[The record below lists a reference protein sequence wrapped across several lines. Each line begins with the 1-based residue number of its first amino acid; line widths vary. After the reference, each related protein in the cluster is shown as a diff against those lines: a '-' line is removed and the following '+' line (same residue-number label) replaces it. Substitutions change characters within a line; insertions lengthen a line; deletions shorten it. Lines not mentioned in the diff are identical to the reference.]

1 MNTQAH
7 IPPSFNERKAAQAA
21 AYLLNRAGGRLELI
35 VLLKLLY
42 LAERLHYQQYGEPL
56 TGDRLV
62 SMPHGPV
69 LSLTY
74 DHMKGA
80 LRSVHGGWDDWVNAR
95 EGNVLSLCAGVQ
107 ITEAALDWLSES
119 DIESLSEIWNKYGSW
134 PKWRLV
140 DFTHTLAEFEDP
152 EGSSAPIPR
161 SRLFLALGFDAEQA
175 AALEAR
181 LAQAEAAD
189 RAMIA

>member
-1 MNTQAH
+1 MSTRAH

-21 AYLLNRAGGRLELI
+21 AYLLNRAGGKLDLI

-42 LAERLHYQQYGEPL
+42 LAERRHYERYGEPL
-56 TGDRLV
+56 TGDRLA

-80 LRSVHGGWDDWVNAR
+80 LRSVKGGWDDWISAR
-95 EGNVLSLCAGVQ
+95 HGNVLSLCTKARINETV
-107 ITEAALDWLSES
+107 LDWLSES
-119 DIESLSEIWNKYGSW
+119 DVEALSEVWKEYGSW

-161 SRLFLALGFDAEQA
+161 LRLFRALGFDAQQA
-175 AALEAR
+175 GALEAR
-181 LAQAEAAD
+181 LTQEEAID
-189 RAMIA
+189 RAMTA